1 METLVIISETGN
13 VLMMSRTWDVLQ
25 EVPLFQQ
32 DFGEGEIYFYFILLL
47 NKYIIYI
54 YIYLKF
60 LTFIIIFTAKF
71 VSVGWGS
78 KETQFHGSLGKD
90 ARSKKKIES
99 TLADWDDKE
108 TRVVWR
114 ADGLFFAINAVE
126 PSLGSFKNQLSICT
140 FPCKNI

>member
-1 METLVIISETGN
+1 M
-13 VLMMSRTWDVLQ
+13 
-25 EVPLFQQ
+25 
-32 DFGEGEIYFYFILLL
+32 
-47 NKYIIYI
+47 
-54 YIYLKF
+54 KF
-60 LTFIIIFTAKF
+60 LTFIIIFIAKF

-78 KETQFHGSLGKD
+78 KETQFHGSEGKD

-140 FPCKNI
+140 FPCGNI